1 MAPDHQTQEH
11 RPRRTGQISRKKN
24 RALVAR
30 LGFMVQVGIDRL
42 VAFDLH
48 QCDRAQFVLS
58 SRGVGGGRCMPKD
71 KTATAIQQRARK
83 MWRQDGSPT
92 GRLDDYI
99 ERARELQAI
108 INNPMS
114 GLLPNPIATYGPN
127 TPPLLPV
134 EEAELMENLGEFPTR
149 FTDQGDHMQTP
160 MTKQRARQMRQ
171 QG

>member
-1 MAPDHQTQEH
+1 
-11 RPRRTGQISRKKN
+11 
-24 RALVAR
+24 
-30 LGFMVQVGIDRL
+30 MVQIGVEGM
-42 VAFDLH
+42 VVFDLH
-48 QCDRAQFVLS
+48 QCGRAQYVLG
-58 SRGVGGGRCMPKD
+58 SRGVGGGWCMVRD
-71 KTATAIQQRARK
+71 KITTAIYRRARK

-108 INNPMS
+108 IDNPTS